1 MFGVNCRLTIF
12 FYLMKKITALFAL
25 LFLISSSKLVAQP
38 KYEFRGVWIA
48 TVENIDFPSSKTLS
62 TEAQKAEFISLLDMH
77 KRNGM
82 NAVVVQIRPVSDAF
96 YPSEYEPW
104 SEYLTGT
111 QGKPPS
117 PYDDPHISCEDP

>member
-1 MFGVNCRLTIF
+1 
-12 FYLMKKITALFAL
+12 MKKQICF
-25 LFLISSSKLVAQP
+25 LFLFFFIISQTVLAQS

-48 TVENIDFPSSKTLS
+48 TVDNIDFPSSKTLS

-82 NAVVVQIRPVSDAF
+82 NAIVMQIRPAADAF

-104 SEYLTGT
+104 SEWLTGK
-111 QGKPPS
+111 QGKPPV
-117 PYDDPHISCEDP
+117 PY